1 MKFAFINE
9 NKHLLKRIYRKYKK
23 SENPYERQFALFV
36 KNHFSW
42 AKKLYDVNYAPSFIF
57 GGEWTLQYLDKTY
70 EVNYSD
76 SWPFVKYH
84 GKKLYMPKNM
94 SNDEIVAYLRSIEI
108 EQDSRSAHCYFPYHT
123 EMKNKV
129 VVDIGGAE
137 GNFALDYIE
146 EIDRLYIFETD
157 DKWIVPLSKTFEPWK
172 EKVTIIQKFVGDGT
186 NHTIKLD
193 DYFSYGERIDIIKMD
208 VEGAEA
214 MVLKGSQQI
223 LATYEDVIVLVCLY
237 HSGNDE
243 REIKNLLSGYEC
255 KYRPG
260 CMFFLWERPLSE
272 PYLRKGVAE
281 FRREF

>member
-214 MVLKGSQQI
+214 MVLKGSQ
-223 LATYEDVIVLVCLY
+223 
-237 HSGNDE
+237 
-243 REIKNLLSGYEC
+243 
-255 KYRPG
+255 
-260 CMFFLWERPLSE
+260 
-272 PYLRKGVAE
+272 
-281 FRREF
+281 